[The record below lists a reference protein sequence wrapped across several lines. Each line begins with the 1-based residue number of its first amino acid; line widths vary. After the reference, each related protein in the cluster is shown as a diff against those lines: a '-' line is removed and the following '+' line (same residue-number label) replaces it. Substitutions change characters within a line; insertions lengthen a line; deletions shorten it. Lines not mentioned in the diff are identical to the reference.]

1 MWRGEESIHR
11 TAPPTTENV
20 LSLSTNVCYVKACGF
35 QIISKTFCVTFI
47 KSLWYL
53 AFILLSATL

>member
-11 TAPPTTENV
+11 TVPPTTENV
-20 LSLSTNVCYVKACGF
+20 LSLSTNVCYVKACGL

-47 KSLWYL
+47 KSL
-53 AFILLSATL
+53 